1 MLMHS
6 HTNKVFSS
14 SAAVFFLCLKIRLK
28 NQQKYLCQIIMK
40 MAKRKFFGEMHKKVF
55 RWFVYSNEL
64 MPK

>member
-28 NQQKYLCQIIMK
+28 NHQKYCRQIIME
-40 MAKRKFFGEMHKKVF
+40 MVKRNFFLGDAQKSFSLVCLF
-55 RWFVYSNEL
+55 
-64 MPK
+64 